1 MAIKEILVLSGKGG
15 TGKTTITS
23 SLIPYF
29 DNVVI
34 GDCDVDAPNLQ
45 ILFDPTTLSKE
56 SFLGMKKAVLDDEK
70 CIHCGKCY
78 EMCKFDAVGNVS
90 KCEGCGVCEYVCP
103 VDAIKMV
110 DNVVGDLFVSQ
121 TKYGKMVH
129 TCLKAG
135 EENSGKLVAQVRKVA
150 KKIAQDEGKEYII
163 LDGAPGIACNVISSL
178 TGVKKVVVVTEP
190 TASGLHDL
198 KRVVSLIE
206 RFRITPYFVINKY
219 DLSLEGSAKIEE
231 YVESF
236 GYRVYVKMPFDKRI
250 VESITQMKIPSV
262 MERELFE
269 SLGFEELV
277 MELKGVKK

>member
-29 DNVVI
+29 ENVVI

-56 SFLGMKKAVLDDEK
+56 SFLGMKKAALDDEK
-70 CIHCGKCY
+70 CIQCGKCY

-121 TKYGKMVH
+121 TRYGKMVH
-129 TCLKAG
+129 ACLKAG

-231 YVESF
+231 YVESL

-269 SLGFEELV
+269 SLGFDDLV
-277 MELKGVKK
+277 MELKGIKK